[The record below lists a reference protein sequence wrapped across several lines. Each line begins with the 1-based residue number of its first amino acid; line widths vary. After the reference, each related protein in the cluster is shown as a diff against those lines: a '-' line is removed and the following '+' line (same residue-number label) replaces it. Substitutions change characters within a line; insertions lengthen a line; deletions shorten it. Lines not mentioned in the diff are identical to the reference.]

1 MRVRCSAFLFVFAL
15 VAVLTPLA
23 PAVAEELTSAPLNPA
38 FLKYVEDA
46 KAGRTAVIQGGHP
59 TGYVPSPLDLS
70 HLSGQATTA
79 RNKGVLPATYDLR
92 TLSRVTSVKN
102 QNPYGTCWAFATLGS
117 VESFLLGEP
126 TSVKTDVPRDFSE
139 MHLAWYAYTGDDAFT
154 TDTPAFGLDPILD
167 QGGNLWKS
175 TALLA
180 RWTGPVN
187 ETDCIYSETE
197 RPVGPW
203 SNYTNQKH
211 LTDVHYLYPM
221 ASDTSTGATDI
232 KNALMDFGGVAVA
245 YYTNDAYYNQSGD
258 YYYNGAHSSN
268 HEVLVVGWDDTFN
281 KTIFSPDA
289 PSNGAWIV
297 KNSWG
302 TGFGVN
308 GYFHISYNDTSFC
321 DGSAF
326 IVQPTTN
333 YSRIYDYDPLG
344 WVANVGYTSPTGW
357 FANIFTAGNGRS
369 TTPENLAAVSFY
381 TSSANS
387 VYEIYVYT
395 GVTASQ
401 PRSGTLAL
409 GPISQTIV
417 SPGYH
422 TVVLPSTVALT
433 SGQLFSIVVKL
444 TTPGYNWPI
453 PVEYALT
460 GYSEKATANAGESF
474 ISSLGV
480 TWSDITTVWNA
491 TANVCLKAFTTS
503 STVTPTPTTTIAPT
517 VTPTVTH
524 APTVTGGGSSGGG
537 GCSAG
542 MFAPFAL
549 LLFVPL
555 FLKKF

>member
-15 VAVLTPLA
+15 VAILSPLA
-23 PAVAEELTSAPLNPA
+23 PAVAEELTSAPINPA
-38 FLKYVEDA
+38 FLKYVEEA
-46 KAGRTAVIQGGHP
+46 KAGRTATIQGDHP
-59 TGYVPSPLDLS
+59 TGYVPSPLDMS
-70 HLSGQATTA
+70 HLAGQATTA
-79 RNKGVLPATYDLR
+79 RNKGVLPSTYDLR
-92 TLSRVTSVKN
+92 DYSRVTSVKN

-117 VESFLLGEP
+117 VESFLMGDAA
-126 TSVKTDVPRDFSE
+126 SGKTAENRDFSE
-139 MHLAWYAYTGDDAFT
+139 MHLSWYAYTGDDAFT
-154 TDTPAFGLDPILD
+154 TSTPAFGDDPILD

-211 LTDVHYLYPM
+211 LTDVHYL
-221 ASDTSTGATDI
+221 ANDKTADTDI
-232 KNALMDFGGVAVA
+232 KNAMMTYGGVAIA
-245 YYTNDAYYNQSGD
+245 YRHDNTYYEPTNYA
-258 YYYNGAHSSN
+258 YYYNGAGSSN
-268 HEVLVVGWDDTFN
+268 HEVLAIGWDDAFD
-281 KTIFSPDA
+281 KTLFSPDA
-289 PSNGAWIV
+289 PSDGAWIV

-302 TGFGVN
+302 TTWGDG
-308 GYFHISYNDTSFC
+308 GYFYLSYSDASLT

-326 IVQPTTN
+326 VVQPTTN
-333 YSRIYDYDPLG
+333 YSHIYDYDPLG
-344 WVANVGYTSPTGW
+344 WVSNVGYTSPTGW
-357 FANIFTAGNGRS
+357 FANIFTAGSGRS
-369 TTPENLAAVSFY
+369 TTSENLAAVSFY
-381 TSSANS
+381 TSAASS

-409 GPISQTIV
+409 GPISQTLV

-422 TVVLPSTVALT
+422 TVVLPSTVPLT
-433 SGQLFSIVVKL
+433 NGQLFSVVVKL

-453 PVEYALT
+453 SVEYALA

-480 TWSDITTVWNA
+480 TWSDITTAWDA
-491 TANVCLKAFTTS
+491 TANVCLKAFTTT
-503 STVTPTPTTTIAPT
+503 STVTPTPTTT

-542 MFAPFAL
+542 MFAPLAL

>member
-46 KAGRTAVIQGGHP
+46 KAGRTAAIQGDHP

-70 HLSGQATTA
+70 HLAGQATTA
-79 RNKGVLPATYDLR
+79 RNKGVLPSTYDLR
-92 TLSRVTSVKN
+92 TLSRVTSVKD

-117 VESFLLGEP
+117 VESFLMGEES
-126 TSVKTDVPRDFSE
+126 TAHSAIAHDFSE
-139 MHLAWYAYTGDDAFT
+139 MHLAWYAYTGSDAFT
-154 TDTPAFGLDPILD
+154 TKTPAFGDDPILD

-187 ETDCIYSETE
+187 EADCPYSTK
-197 RPVGPW
+197 PSGPW
-203 SNYTNQKH
+203 SGYANQEH
-211 LTDVHYLYPM
+211 LSYVYYL
-221 ASDTSTGATDI
+221 ANDATSETDI
-232 KNALMDFGGVAVA
+232 KTALMAYGGVAIA
-245 YYTNDAYYNQSGD
+245 YDGGSSSQQHYYDPAHYTWYNPSG
-258 YYYNGAHSSN
+258 SVN
-268 HEVLVVGWDDTFN
+268 HEVLIVGWNDAFD
-281 KTIFSPDA
+281 KTLFSPDA

-302 TGFGVN
+302 TTWGDS
-308 GYFHISYNDTSFC
+308 GYFYLSYSDETLT

-326 IVQPTTN
+326 VVEPVTN
-333 YSRIYDYDPLG
+333 YDRIYDYDPLG
-344 WVANVGYTSPTGW
+344 AINGVGYTNPTAW
-357 FANIFTAGNGRS
+357 FANIFTAGNGRA
-369 TTPENLAAVSFY
+369 TTSEQLAAVSFY
-381 TSSANS
+381 TFAANS
-387 VYEIYVYT
+387 AYEVYIYT
-395 GVTASQ
+395 GVTANQ
-401 PRSGTLAL
+401 PRSGTLAFG
-409 GPISQTIV
+409 GPLASTIV

-422 TVVLPSTVALT
+422 TVVLPTLLPLT
-433 SGQLFSIVVKL
+433 NGQLFSVVVKL
-444 TTPGYNWPI
+444 TSPGLDFPI
-453 PVEYALT
+453 AYEYALAT
-460 GYSEKATANAGESF
+460 YSENATANPGESF
-474 ISSLGV
+474 TSSTGV
-480 TWSDITTVWNA
+480 TWSDLTTYDA
-491 TANVCLKAFTTS
+491 TANVCLKAFTTT
-503 STVTPTPTTTIAPT
+503 STVTPTPTTT

-555 FLKKF
+555 FLTRK